1 MMELFPIIYPS
12 WVLVRGRSYESRLN
26 VGKMPDIALD
36 IHGENKLQK
45 DQKQIQKHQQ

>member
-1 MMELFPIIYPS
+1 MIHAS

-26 VGKMPDIALD
+26 VGKMPDTVLD